1 MLLGL
6 SFVVTM
12 TWAVVLIM
20 LAVDDS
26 RKVVA
31 LLLVD
36 ASLVLSATL
45 EATVVTVVAVVAVVV
60 AMVPTVV
67 AVVVSMVVVVV
78 VMVVVRLVDVCLD
91 EDQGHGPTLV
101 DFDLPLVFVGV
112 VLENGVVSGPQ
123 GGYENVN
130 IEMRIPAIDEG
141 V

>member
-20 LAVDDS
+20 LAVDDLC
-26 RKVVA
+26 KVVA

-45 EATVVTVVAVVAVVV
+45 EATVVTVVAVVV

-67 AVVVSMVVVVV
+67 AVVVSMVVV
-78 VMVVVRLVDVCLD
+78 
-91 EDQGHGPTLV
+91 H
-101 DFDLPLVFVGV
+101 
-112 VLENGVVSGPQ
+112 SGSSAAKNQ
-123 GGYENVN
+123 
-130 IEMRIPAIDEG
+130 RF
-141 V
+141 